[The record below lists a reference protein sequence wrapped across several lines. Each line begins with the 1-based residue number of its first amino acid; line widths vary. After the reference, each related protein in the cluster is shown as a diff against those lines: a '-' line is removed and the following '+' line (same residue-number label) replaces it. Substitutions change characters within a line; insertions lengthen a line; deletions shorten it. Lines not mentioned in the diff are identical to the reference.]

1 MGCCGGSVGSLPDG
15 GVSEIIE
22 EVGTKLIEIEAEFS
36 DVEILSRKEKTLIAR
51 HDELVAAFAAKI
63 KEEKLTDLI
72 KELNGKDLEIDNEL
86 IMNQLNKMKKM
97 YEIALEYAEKLR
109 AKLLAELEKKVQN
122 APGAALIKR
131 QIDRIKQLPTNEFLD
146 SEYAKPLKDFLEK
159 QGLSES
165 VLESYI
171 QKLTKERAERRKKE
185 REEFGIAVNEYP
197 DEELYDALKEDLY
210 KEMMEETA
218 KTFASKIVK

>member
-63 KEEKLTDLI
+63 KEEKLTELI
-72 KELNGKDLEIDNEL
+72 KELNGKDLDIDNEL

-109 AKLLAELEKKVQN
+109 GKLLAQLEEKVKS
-122 APGAALIKR
+122 APGGALLKR

-159 QGLSES
+159 KGLSES